1 MSRSRW
7 LISGAAVL
15 FVATAFY
22 ALSQRLLPGD
32 ATSLSSAADE
42 TADAE
47 RHVVCLGYVDVAA
60 GVASLSTVQPSRV
73 LAVVVPENQ
82 HVAAGTV
89 LLTADDRAAR
99 EAVHEAE
106 AALRAAS
113 NQVAEAKRMA
123 KRHAIKVQ
131 QQKAAVSASRA
142 RLAGA
147 KRTLELKQTLS
158 SLRQANEKEVAVA
171 AELVREQEIGVE
183 VHLAS
188 LAQLE
193 LVDPQYEVTQAET
206 DVKRAEARLA
216 QAQAA
221 AEGQQI
227 RSPTAGTV
235 LRVLTRP
242 GEIISAAS
250 PAIVFVPDGPRVV
263 RAEVE
268 QAEVDRVAV
277 GSSVTIEDDAVHS
290 RQWRGRVAYVAGWYS
305 KARTILPDATTFN
318 DIPMVECLFTITEGG
333 SPPRIGQRVRV
344 HVDPPLRSNSP
355 QPKQ

>member
-7 LISGAAVL
+7 LISAAAVL
-15 FVATAFY
+15 TAAGGLY
-22 ALSQRLLPGD
+22 VLSHQLSQGHVIVPDSG
-32 ATSLSSAADE
+32 ATELAE
-42 TADAE
+42 AE
-47 RHVVCLGYVDVAA
+47 RHVVCLGYVDVAG

-73 LAVVVPENQ
+73 MAVVVPENRR
-82 HVAAGTV
+82 VDAGTV
-89 LLTADDRAAR
+89 LVTADDRVAR
-99 EAVHEAE
+99 EAVREAE

-113 NQVAEAKRMA
+113 DRLAEAKRMT
-123 KRHAIKVQ
+123 KRHGIQVQ
-131 QQKAAVSASRA
+131 QQKASVSAARS

-158 SLRQANEKEVAVA
+158 ALHQANDKEVAVA

-183 VHLAS
+183 VQVAS

-193 LVDPQYEVTQAET
+193 LVDPQHQVTQAEL

-216 QAQAA
+216 QAQAE

-227 RSPTAGTV
+227 RAPAAGTV
-235 LRVLTRP
+235 LRILARP

-250 PAIVFVPDGPRVV
+250 PAIVFVPDGPRIV

-277 GSSVTIEDDAVHS
+277 GAAVTIEDDAVSS
-290 RQWRGRVAYVAGWYS
+290 RRWRGKVSHVAGWYS
-305 KARTILPDATTFN
+305 KGRTILQDTPTFN
-318 DIPMVECLFTITEGG
+318 DVPMVECVFTITESGN
-333 SPPRIGQRVRV
+333 PPRIGQRVRV
-344 HVDPPLRSNSP
+344 HVESAG
-355 QPKQ
+355 Q